1 MFRTNSNKGFFME
14 FKNGFGISVQWGIM
28 NYCSVKNLGEFK
40 PKIEMNGNSRR
51 FRNAWESNT
60 AEIAV
65 FKGGVGKCD
74 IMMDI
79 GDYKKRADF
88 NDLVIGWLTTDDVAK
103 VIEIVSKYKTETTIK
118 KKIKELNI

>member
-1 MFRTNSNKGFFME
+1 MFRTNSNKGFFMAFE
-14 FKNGFGISVQWGIM
+14 NGFGISVQWGTM
-28 NYCSVKNLGEFK
+28 NYCSVKNLDEVFNDL
-40 PKIEMNGNSRR
+40 EMKGNSKG

-74 IMMDI
+74 IMMSVGN
-79 GDYKKRADF
+79 GDQ
-88 NDLVIGWLTTDDVAK
+88 VIGWLATDDVAK

-118 KKIKELNI
+118 KKIKELNL

>member
-1 MFRTNSNKGFFME
+1 MFRTNNNKGFFMAFE
-14 FKNGFGISVQWGIM
+14 NGFGISVQWGTS

-65 FKGGVGKCD
+65 FKGDTMMSVGN
-74 IMMDI
+74 
-79 GDYKKRADF
+79 GDQ
-88 NDLVIGWLTTDDVAK
+88 VIGWLTTDNVAK
-103 VIEIVSKYKTETTIK
+103 VIEIVSKYKTENTII
-118 KKIKELNI
+118 KKIKALNI

>member
-14 FKNGFGISVQWGIM
+14 FENGFGISVQWGTM
-28 NYCSVKNLGEFK
+28 NYCSVKNHESG
-40 PKIEMNGNSRR
+40 IGTEMVGNSKE

-65 FKGGVGKCD
+65 FKGDTMMSVGD
-74 IMMDI
+74 
-79 GDYKKRADF
+79 
-88 NDLVIGWLTTDDVAK
+88 NDQVIGWLATDDVAK

-118 KKIKELNI
+118 KKIKALNI

>member
-1 MFRTNSNKGFFME
+1 MFRTNSNKGFFMA
-14 FKNGFGISVQWGIM
+14 FDNGFGISVQWGIM
-28 NYCSVKNLGEFK
+28 NYCSAKNLSEFTLYSD
-40 PKIEMNGNSRR
+40 IEMKGNSKG

-74 IMMDI
+74 IMMNV
-79 GDYKKRADF
+79 GD
-88 NDLVIGWLTTDDVAK
+88 NDQVIGWLTTDDVAK

>member
-14 FKNGFGISVQWGIM
+14 FENGFGISVQWGIM

-65 FKGGVGKCD
+65 FKGGVGTCN
-74 IMMDI
+74 IMMDV
-79 GDYKKRADF
+79 GD
-88 NDLVIGWLTTDDVAK
+88 NDQVIGWLTTDDVAK

-118 KKIKELNI
+118 KKIKELNL

>member
-1 MFRTNSNKGFFME
+1 MFRTNNNKGFFMAFE
-14 FKNGFGISVQWGIM
+14 NGFGISVQWGTM

-65 FKGGVGKCD
+65 FKGDTMMSVGN
-74 IMMDI
+74 
-79 GDYKKRADF
+79 GDQ
-88 NDLVIGWLTTDDVAK
+88 VIGWLTTDNVAK
-103 VIEIVSKYKTETTIK
+103 VIEIVSKYKTENTIK
-118 KKIKELNI
+118 KKIKALNI

>member
-14 FKNGFGISVQWGIM
+14 FENGFGISVQWGTM

-65 FKGGVGKCD
+65 FKGEKMMSVGD
-74 IMMDI
+74 
-79 GDYKKRADF
+79 
-88 NDLVIGWLTTDDVAK
+88 NDQVQGWLTTNDVAK
-103 VIEIVSKYKTETTIK
+103 VIEIVSKYKTENTII
-118 KKIKELNI
+118 KKIKALNI

>member
-14 FKNGFGISVQWGIM
+14 FENGFGISVQWGTM
-28 NYCSVKNLGEFK
+28 NYCSVKNLESGVMT
-40 PKIEMNGNSRR
+40 EMIGNSKG

-74 IMMDI
+74 IMMSV
-79 GDYKKRADF
+79 GD
-88 NDLVIGWLTTDDVAK
+88 NDQVIGWLTTDDVAK

-118 KKIKELNI
+118 KKIKELNL

>member
-14 FKNGFGISVQWGIM
+14 FENGFGISVQWGTM
-28 NYCSVKNLGEFK
+28 NYCSVKNLESGVMT
-40 PKIEMNGNSRR
+40 EMVGNSKE

-74 IMMDI
+74 IMMNV
-79 GDYKKRADF
+79 GD
-88 NDLVIGWLTTDDVAK
+88 NDQVIGWLTTDDVAK
-103 VIEIVSKYKTETTIK
+103 VIEIVSKFKTENTII
-118 KKIKELNI
+118 KKIKALNI

>member
-14 FKNGFGISVQWGIM
+14 FENGFGISVQWGIM
-28 NYCSVKNLGEFK
+28 NYCSAKNTSESECNYMDLVDM
-40 PKIEMNGNSRR
+40 EMKGNSKG

-74 IMMDI
+74 IMMSV
-79 GDYKKRADF
+79 GNGEK
-88 NDLVIGWLTTDDVAK
+88 VIGWLATDDVAK

-118 KKIKELNI
+118 KKIKELNL